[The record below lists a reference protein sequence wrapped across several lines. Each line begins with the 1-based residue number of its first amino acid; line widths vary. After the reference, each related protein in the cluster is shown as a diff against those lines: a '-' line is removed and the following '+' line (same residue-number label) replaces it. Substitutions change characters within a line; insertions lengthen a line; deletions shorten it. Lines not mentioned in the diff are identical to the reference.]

1 QETDQNERNK
11 INTTPHLLISYFE
24 SRLQRERVER
34 IASADDYVLAAVE
47 QKRFGAV
54 ARVDAE
60 ARVPERLAGE
70 RIVGD
75 EVAAAVVAKEQ
86 AAGRAEQSH
95 RAPGAA
101 GSRHRERT
109 APADLAGPGGD
120 RR

>member
-1 QETDQNERNK
+1 TRTDRHEGDK
-11 INTTPHLLISYFE
+11 INTTPDLLISCFE
-24 SRLQRERVER
+24 SLLQRERVQR
-34 IASADDYVLAAVE
+34 ISGPDDYVLAAVE

-95 RAPGAA
+95 RATGAA
-101 GSRHRERT
+101 GRGHRERT
-109 APADLAGPGGD
+109 APADFAVPVCD